1 MATAESIIA
10 RLGGLTEISRELRLP
25 LTTVQ
30 GWKDANYVP
39 EWRRDALLKLARDKS
54 ESLAT
59 DEFPT
64 AEERKARPRKA
75 AA

>member
-1 MATAESIIA
+1 MTNV
-10 RLGGLTEISRELRLP
+10 SRELRLP

-39 EWRRDALLKLARDKS
+39 EWRRDALLKLARDDGKA
-54 ESLAT
+54 LAT

-64 AEERKARPRKA
+64 VEERKPRSRKVA
-75 AA
+75 A